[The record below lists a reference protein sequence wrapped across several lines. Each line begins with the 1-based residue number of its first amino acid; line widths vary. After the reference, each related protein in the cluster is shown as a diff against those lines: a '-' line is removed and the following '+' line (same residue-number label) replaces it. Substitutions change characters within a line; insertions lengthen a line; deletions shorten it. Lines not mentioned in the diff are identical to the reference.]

1 MELRACD
8 CGAFRGMSVSA
19 TDIQEHLD
27 QDAPRTV
34 WIGRVHCPTC
44 GRLGPRGEA
53 STREGAMFAAIAG
66 WNARPEEDRLRA
78 RVNELEDVLRSMLAQ
93 FDVYASPFSDQ
104 FVNKPLAPDGR
115 DAYVLRTVQWKLREL
130 IVRAH
135 KLLNA
140 ALDGTP

>member
-1 MELRACD
+1 MEELRACPF
-8 CGAFRGMSVSA
+8 CG
-19 TDIQEHLD
+19 
-27 QDAPRTV
+27 
-34 WIGRVHCPTC
+34 
-44 GRLGPRGEA
+44 GEA
-53 STREGAMFAAIAG
+53 EYYDGEIDPGNWCVTYTCKKCCAEGEQCFGRTLDEARAAAIAG